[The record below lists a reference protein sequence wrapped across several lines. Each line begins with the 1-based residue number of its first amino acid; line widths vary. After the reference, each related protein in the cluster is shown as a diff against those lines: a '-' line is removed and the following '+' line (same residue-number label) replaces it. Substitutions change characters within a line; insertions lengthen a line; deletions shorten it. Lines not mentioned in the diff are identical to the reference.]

1 MLVLIQAASLRSA
14 GQAHATTSETE
25 LKTRETARTGRGV
38 AAEPLGDRPVIPA
51 SALPFLCR
59 ILSFGVFRSDAVGE
73 HSTVYFATNLIQIPL
88 AVNNANDINYL
99 FAVIRLIV
107 QDIIVNYKPSYR
119 FIR

>member
-25 LKTRETARTGRGV
+25 LKTRKPARTGRGV

-59 ILSFGVFRSDAVGE
+59 ILSFGVFRLISRFRHAQ
-73 HSTVYFATNLIQIPL
+73 ATP
-88 AVNNANDINYL
+88 
-99 FAVIRLIV
+99 
-107 QDIIVNYKPSYR
+107 
-119 FIR
+119 

>member
-1 MLVLIQAASLRSA
+1 MTVLIQAASLRSA

-59 ILSFGVFRSDAVGE
+59 YFIIRSFSFRYVSE

>member
-1 MLVLIQAASLRSA
+1 MLVFIQAASLRSA

-25 LKTRETARTGRGV
+25 LKTRKTARTGRGV
-38 AAEPLGDRPVIPA
+38 AAEPLGDRPVIPV

-73 HSTVYFATNLIQIPL
+73 YSTVYFATNLIQIPL